1 MTTVTINGHTY
12 TDDADPTTGLANG
25 GHRVRFVPALSDVV
39 VVAAQVAS
47 NALVASNAA
56 ASAVTGASTSASSTT
71 SLAIGTGSK
80 SLTIETGKAIVIGM
94 TVKIAVTADG
104 TQWMAGDV
112 TAYTSGTGA
121 LVVNVTTTQGS
132 GTFAAWTVSL
142 SGPPGAG
149 IPSMTGNSGRFLTN
163 NGTSANWSATIVEVS
178 GRIGIGRTPTTYR
191 FEVEDNKDGICGL
204 NQINNHAGTAAESRQ
219 AATTNA
225 GATYLRQV
233 STAAGGWGGCFTTG
247 AGGAYF
253 GTVNAAKVRFI
264 TNNTSRLEI
273 HETDGTINI
282 LGGLDTLLSNG
293 HIPYK
298 EFAPLTPTTGAAVY
312 TTIAFSGLGITRKP
326 KRVWL
331 TGRVTSA
338 VNGLAVGDE
347 VDVRNMAVGYNASG
361 IVVRQSNT
369 PQYVYGAG
377 LVASVSAASM
387 QIIVQAEWK

>member
-12 TDDADPTTGLANG
+12 TDDADPPTGFANG

-39 VVAAQVAS
+39 AVAAQVAS

-80 SLTIETGKAIVIGM
+80 SLTIETGKNIVIGM

-112 TAYTSGTGA
+112 TAYTSGSGA

-163 NGTSANWSATIVEVS
+163 NGTSANWSATIVEAG
-178 GRIGIGRTPTTYR
+178 GRIGIGRTPTTYKL
-191 FEVEDNKDGICGL
+191 EVQDDQNGICGL
-204 NQINNHAGTAAESRQ
+204 NQINNDTGALAESRQ

-233 STAAGGWGGCFTTG
+233 STAGGGWGGCFSSAS
-247 AGGAYF
+247 AGSYF
-253 GTVNAAKVRFI
+253 GSVNAAKARLM
-264 TNNTSRLEI
+264 TNNTVRVEVHESDGSVNFTGGAGALRLA
-273 HETDGTINI
+273 
-282 LGGLDTLLSNG
+282 G
-293 HIPYK
+293 HITRF
-298 EFAPLTPTTGAAVY
+298 ESATITLQTGAAVY
-312 TTIAFSGLGITRKP
+312 AAVTHGGTRMP
-326 KRVWL
+326 DFVQVV
-331 TGRVTSA
+331 GRMKVA
-338 VNGLAVGDE
+338 NNGWAIGHE
-347 VDVRNMAVGYNASG
+347 VDLTNIDAGRSTTQIFLTQNVTPTYKSATTGALISGNAANLD
-361 IVVRQSNT
+361 IVVR
-369 PQYVYGAG
+369 
-377 LVASVSAASM
+377 VA
-387 QIIVQAEWK
+387 WK